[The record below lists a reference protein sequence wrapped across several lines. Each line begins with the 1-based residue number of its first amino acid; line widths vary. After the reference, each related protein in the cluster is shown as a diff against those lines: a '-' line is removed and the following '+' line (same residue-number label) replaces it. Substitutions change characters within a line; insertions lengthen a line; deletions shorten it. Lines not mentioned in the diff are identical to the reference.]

1 MYLTWQPCD
10 TSKGQFFKY
19 IFVILALSI
28 ILCVETGSNN
38 IVYGDGRQVSSTW
51 YLNSL
56 LYYAPYVPYPFPWW
70 HVIDRSFFFLHKV
83 SKPKVKSQRTQLPG
97 WGRTQLSLWL
107 PGMIMPAGEG
117 KHILFTQTICQ
128 PLGKHGPL
136 SLSLSST
143 SYLCL
148 PL

>member
-56 LYYAPYVPYPFPWW
+56 LYYAPYVPYPFP
-70 HVIDRSFFFLHKV
+70 
-83 SKPKVKSQRTQLPG
+83 
-97 WGRTQLSLWL
+97 
-107 PGMIMPAGEG
+107 
-117 KHILFTQTICQ
+117 
-128 PLGKHGPL
+128 
-136 SLSLSST
+136 
-143 SYLCL
+143 
-148 PL
+148 